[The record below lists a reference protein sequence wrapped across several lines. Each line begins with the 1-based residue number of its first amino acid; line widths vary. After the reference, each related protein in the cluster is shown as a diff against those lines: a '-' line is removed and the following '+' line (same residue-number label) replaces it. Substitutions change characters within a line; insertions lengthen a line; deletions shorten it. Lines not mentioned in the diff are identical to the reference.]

1 MAGASGRNKPT
12 EKTKR
17 VTPGRER
24 RAKKQPQAT
33 APAVS
38 PGAINEKQ
46 FLSTNEVAALLG
58 IKPHSLR
65 RKRSGGRSDSPPF
78 VRLGNSLFSRCAYR
92 VSDLEEWLAQR
103 TTPSAPPA
111 AARARGR

>member
-1 MAGASGRNKPT
+1 MAGGRKPT
-12 EKTKR
+12 ETKQR
-17 VTPGRER
+17 AIPRRDR
-24 RAKKQPQAT
+24 RARHEPPRAAPVISPTATQEKK
-33 APAVS
+33 
-38 PGAINEKQ
+38 

-111 AARARGR
+111 AARVKAR